1 MSGRRVLGGT
11 IGAAVMAQCAP
22 AISCH
27 VPRVCDALSLRRRL
41 PAGSAVALTF
51 DDGPH
56 PEGTAAVLAVL
67 AQYGARATFFLVGEQ
82 VRRYPSLARE
92 IVDAGHSVG
101 LHGETHRCELRLT
114 PGMLA
119 EDRARGLESIHA
131 ATGVRP
137 FILRPPYGAASGS
150 GIAHAR
156 QQRMETVLW
165 SRWGWDWRAAATPES
180 VLHDVTRSGSLER
193 EIVLLHDADHYSA
206 HESFR
211 ATVGALPGILDRC
224 AEQGLTA
231 VRL

>member
-1 MSGRRVLGGT
+1 ML
-11 IGAAVMAQCAP
+11 GAAVWAAAVAQCAP

-41 PAGSAVALTF
+41 PGESTVALTF

-56 PEGTAAVLAVL
+56 PEGTSTVLSVLAR
-67 AQYGARATFFLVGEQ
+67 YGARATFFLVGEQ

-101 LHGETHRCELRLT
+101 LHGQTHRCELRLT
-114 PGMLA
+114 PGVLA

-137 FILRPPYGAASGS
+137 FILRPPYGAASGP

-156 QQRMETVLW
+156 SEGMEIVLW

-180 VLHDVTRSGSLER
+180 VVHDVTRSGSLER
-193 EIVLLHDADHYSA
+193 EIVLLHDADHYA
-206 HESFR
+206 APDSFR
-211 ATVGALPGILDRC
+211 ATVGALPGILERC